1 MYQETEKFKKY
12 GKLFMPLVGAALLLP
27 FFAAGIVSVCS
38 GNFKLGSFLFV
49 VIAVY
54 IVVAIVLALV
64 LGNGLVLSS
73 IVRHTAKKV
82 DGMPFHFDAS
92 HKGDANGSQL
102 FIDVEDGMIV
112 FISAFN
118 PFQIQM
124 FSAARVDSA
133 KTVASP
139 MFGIRY
145 VFKLDGKKV
154 SMYTAAIDDHVIYLN
169 SNEGKEAV
177 EEADKYV
184 AYLQEAKRAAEKRG
198 W

>member
-27 FFAAGIVSVCS
+27 FFAAGIVSVC
-38 GNFKLGSFLFV
+38 
-49 VIAVY
+49 
-54 IVVAIVLALV
+54 
-64 LGNGLVLSS
+64 LGN
-73 IVRHTAKKV
+73 
-82 DGMPFHFDAS
+82 
-92 HKGDANGSQL
+92 
-102 FIDVEDGMIV
+102 
-112 FISAFN
+112 
-118 PFQIQM
+118 
-124 FSAARVDSA
+124 
-133 KTVASP
+133 
-139 MFGIRY
+139 
-145 VFKLDGKKV
+145 FKLDGKKV